1 MPRIDSIGTLLQR
14 CVRHAV
20 ADDVANVAQSAAYSA
35 IFALFPA
42 LLVVAAALP
51 MLPEA
56 TPVRAQAGLLL
67 RHVLPA
73 DVLPLLSGY
82 FTPQRAS
89 AFASRRALLLALLL
103 SLYGCS
109 GVLTTVMEGFRRAYG
124 LSAECWSS
132 WWQRRRRA
140 LLLVPLSLV
149 PLALS
154 SLLVVFGH
162 LLAAALV
169 TRVAPS
175 LRRELVLLFAA
186 ARWGMALAAAV
197 GLIAVLYKLGVPL
210 RQRWRSVLPGALL
223 ATALWLGETL
233 GFGWY
238 VTRFANYS
246 RVYGSLGAGI
256 ALLLWLFL
264 TTLSVLL
271 GAEFNGLRERADRLA
286 VRGRS

>member
-1 MPRIDSIGTLLQR
+1 MRRLHRIGTLLQR
-14 CVRHAV
+14 SARHAI

-42 LLVVAAALP
+42 LLVVAAVLP
-51 MLPEA
+51 MLPES
-56 TPVRAQAGLLL
+56 TPVRTQAALLF

-89 AFASRRALLLALLL
+89 AFASKRALVVALLL

-109 GVLTTVMEGFRRAYG
+109 GVLTTVMEGFRRAHG
-124 LSAECWSS
+124 LSVECWPS
-132 WWQRRRRA
+132 WWQRRQRA
-140 LLLVPLSLV
+140 LLLVPVSVL
-149 PLALS
+149 PMALS

-162 LLAAALV
+162 FLTVQIAMLGL
-169 TRVAPS
+169 PW
-175 LRRELVLLFAA
+175 LRPELVLAA
-186 ARWGMALAAAV
+186 DLMRWGMALAGSV
-197 GLIAVLYKLGVPL
+197 GLIAVLYKLGVPDQ
-210 RQRWRSVLPGALL
+210 QRWRRVLPGALL
-223 ATALWLGETL
+223 ATALWLGITL

-246 RVYGSLGAGI
+246 RVYGSLGAGV
-256 ALLLWLFL
+256 ALLVWLFL

-271 GAEFNGLRERADRLA
+271 GAEFNGQMERADQK
-286 VRGRS
+286 GI

>member
-1 MPRIDSIGTLLQR
+1 M
-14 CVRHAV
+14 
-20 ADDVANVAQSAAYSA
+20 ADDVPNVAQSAAYSA

-42 LLVVAAALP
+42 LLVVAAVLP

-56 TPVRAQAGLLL
+56 TPIRTQAALLF
-67 RHVLPA
+67 RRVLPA

-89 AFASRRALLLALLL
+89 AFASKRALALAVLL

-109 GVLTTVMEGFRRAYG
+109 GVLTTVMEGMRRAHG
-124 LSAECWSS
+124 LPIECWPT

-140 LLLVPLSLV
+140 LLLVPVSLL

-162 LLAAALV
+162 LLALEAAAF
-169 TRVAPS
+169 VAPW
-175 LRRELVLLFAA
+175 LRPELL
-186 ARWGMALAAAV
+186 LAAGLMRWSMAVAGSV
-197 GLIAVLYKLGVPL
+197 GLIAVLYKLGVPE
-210 RQRWRSVLPGALL
+210 QQPWRRVLPGALL
-223 ATALWLGETL
+223 ATGLWLSVTL

-256 ALLLWLFL
+256 ALLVWLFL
-264 TTLSVLL
+264 TAMSVLI
-271 GAEFNGLRERADRLA
+271 GAEFNAQLQAAARRAI
-286 VRGRS
+286 